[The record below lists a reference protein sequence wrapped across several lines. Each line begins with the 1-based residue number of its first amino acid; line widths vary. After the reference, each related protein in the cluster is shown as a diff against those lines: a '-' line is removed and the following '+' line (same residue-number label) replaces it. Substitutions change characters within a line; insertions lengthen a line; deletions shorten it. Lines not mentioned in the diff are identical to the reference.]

1 MSLSFLA
8 GKYATFVWP
17 AYGISL
23 IGVTAA
29 VVIVWCLYRRAA
41 ARLTQVERDTGQEQ
55 SQD

>member
-8 GKYATFVWP
+8 GKYAAFVWP

-23 IGVTAA
+23 VGITAA
-29 VVIVWCLYRRAA
+29 VVIVLHLYRRAA
-41 ARLTQVERDTGQEQ
+41 ARLTQVERDTSQEQ